1 MLKVDLDAKKG
12 RATIAA
18 EGSGFG
24 IMADL
29 TLLIREIYRGMDE
42 DNAKAFKYLIQE
54 CIANEES
61 TVWNH
66 EEKTGKKTD
75 GVKRIRF
82 VFPGKQE

>member
-1 MLKVDLDAKKG
+1 MLKVDLDAEKG

-18 EGSGFG
+18 KGSGFE

-29 TLLIREIYRGMDE
+29 ICLIRDIYREMDE
-42 DNAKAFKYLIQE
+42 DNAKAFKYAIQE
-54 CIANEES
+54 CIANEGS
-61 TVWNH
+61 PVWER
-66 EEKTGKKTD
+66 EEKLGNETD

>member
-18 EGSGFG
+18 VGSGLE

-29 TLLIREIYRGMDE
+29 TCLIRDIYREMDE
-42 DNAKAFKYLIQE
+42 DNAKAFKYLIQK
-54 CIANEES
+54 CIVDEGSPVWEREKKLENEP
-61 TVWNH
+61 
-66 EEKTGKKTD
+66 D
-75 GVKRIRF
+75 GVKGIRF

>member
-29 TLLIREIYRGMDE
+29 TLLIGEIYRGMDE

-54 CIANEES
+54 CIADEGS
-61 TVWNH
+61 PVWER
-66 EEKTGKKTD
+66 EEKLVNDPD

>member
-12 RATIAA
+12 RATIAVA
-18 EGSGFG
+18 GSGFE

-29 TLLIREIYRGMDE
+29 TFLIRQIYRGMDE
-42 DNAKAFKYLIQE
+42 DNAKEFKYMIQK
-54 CIANEES
+54 CIADEEFR
-61 TVWNH
+61 VWER
-66 EEKTGKKTD
+66 EEKMENETD

>member
-54 CIANEES
+54 CIAHEGS
-61 TVWNH
+61 PVWER
-66 EEKTGKKTD
+66 EEKLENEPD
-75 GVKRIRF
+75 GVKGIRF